1 MTEKQFSYFLENGW
15 EVQGNEKQASKIF
28 EFKDFKR
35 AFSWMTSIA
44 FEAEN
49 QNHHPEWKNIY
60 NKVEVTLTTH
70 DTGMLSE
77 KDVCLAKVMD
87 TAFEKYNH

>member
-15 EVQGNEKQASKIF
+15 EVEGNEKQASKIF
-28 EFKDFKR
+28 DFKDFKR

-49 QNHHPEWKNIY
+49 HNHHPEWKNIY
-60 NKVEVTLTTH
+60 NKVYVTLSTH
-70 DTGMLSE
+70 DMGMLTE
-77 KDVCLAKVMD
+77 KDVSLAKVMD
-87 TAFEKYNH
+87 TEFEKYNY

>member
-1 MTEKQFSYFLENGW
+1 MIEKQFSYFLENGW

-28 EFKDFKR
+28 EFKNFKR
-35 AFSWMTSIA
+35 AFSWMTSLA

-70 DTGMLSE
+70 DIGMLSA
-77 KDVCLAKVMD
+77 KDVRLAKVMD
-87 TAFEKYNH
+87 TEFEKHNY